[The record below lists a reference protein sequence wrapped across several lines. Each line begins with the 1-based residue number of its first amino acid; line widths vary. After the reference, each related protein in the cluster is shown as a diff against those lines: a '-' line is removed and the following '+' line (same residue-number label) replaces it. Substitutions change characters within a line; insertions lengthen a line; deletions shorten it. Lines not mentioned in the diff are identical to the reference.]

1 LCLSKPVQEYL
12 VNAMKRRP
20 VRTDVA
26 SPKGLPA
33 MTEVKSIPYDFGWAA
48 SNKNA
53 FVKKFTDIKM
63 DLGL

>member
-1 LCLSKPVQEYL
+1 MPDLAV
-12 VNAMKRRP
+12 
-20 VRTDVA
+20 
-26 SPKGLPA
+26 KGMFVDL
-33 MTEVKSIPYDFGWAA
+33 VKSIPYDFGWAA